1 MDRGKIMQKYKCIN
15 KGMKDMAIAWENKTR
30 IDIEIKS
37 EIQTFYERDDNSSR
51 GKGNCNQK

>member
-1 MDRGKIMQKYKCIN
+1 MQKYKCIN

-37 EIQTFYERDDNSSR
+37 EIQTFYERDDISSR
-51 GKGNCNQK
+51 CKGNSNQK